1 MPTSLPTKRFIAGWT
16 GLAKRYNR
24 NPRTPQRWFEQ
35 GLLPPPDAV
44 RNRIPYW
51 SEETMDAHD
60 RQSVAEAMSRRSD
73 SQTRQAH
80 QPTPPALKRTTPGS
94 AALREKKESR
104 PEAQTDTEQTKQQR
118 AARL

>member
-1 MPTSLPTKRFIAGWT
+1 MPTSMPTKRFIAGWS

-24 NPRTPQRWFEQ
+24 NPRTPKRWAEQ

-44 RNRIPYW
+44 RNRVPYW

-73 SQTRQAH
+73 PATLSQPRRVR
-80 QPTPPALKRTTPGS
+80 QPTTPTLKRTTASGP
-94 AALREKKESR
+94 AASRKEKM
-104 PEAQTDTEQTKQQR
+104 T
-118 AARL
+118 